1 MKVEIDEKDLQKIKG
16 VDDTGFTWRE
26 RLAIF
31 FLLKVVIWLSD
42 GTSLHNS
49 DISLLKND
57 IEEGLKIHRR

>member
-31 FLLKVVIWLSD
+31 FLLKVVLWLSNE
-42 GTSLHNS
+42 TSLFNA
-49 DISLLKND
+49 DIHILKED
-57 IEEGLKIHRR
+57 VLEGLKIHRR